1 MNIAEF
7 QSRLINEL
15 DKVVA
20 GAEALM
26 MAENARTKADF
37 ERLKTEI
44 QGLLDVVTDFER
56 LCFGEKENSLQSVQ
70 ETLAARKRTGAES
83 PEDEPE
89 RPAPTVTAILE

>member
-26 MAENARTKADF
+26 MDEHARTKADF
-37 ERLKTEI
+37 TRLKAEI
-44 QGLLDVVTDFER
+44 QG
-56 LCFGEKENSLQSVQ
+56 
-70 ETLAARKRTGAES
+70 
-83 PEDEPE
+83 
-89 RPAPTVTAILE
+89 